1 MSTASYVQT
10 DFTEADASAVTL
22 DGGMMLW
29 AGLSFGTASLV
40 QYLALANVI
49 RLPNP
54 AMTGL
59 IWMAAMV
66 VFVVGGIVLK
76 IGSKRSHLDHPAVK
90 RFRSIWLSLIL
101 GALVVTAALIVV
113 LIKAHL
119 GATAAF
125 ISAPIMTS
133 VYGVGWRIAGVMSGK
148 KLFNILSLGGFA
160 AAIGLAALAGT
171 PEQSLGYAA
180 ALVCLAVLP
189 GAMLMRRQ
197 A

>member
-1 MSTASYVQT
+1 MSTTAYAQT
-10 DFTEADASAVTL
+10 DFDNAQSAAVTL

-40 QYLALANVI
+40 QYLTLANLI
-49 RLPNP
+49 HLPNP
-54 AMTGL
+54 AIAGL
-59 IWMAAMV
+59 VWMVAMV

-101 GALVVTAALIVV
+101 GALVVTAALVVV
-113 LIKAHL
+113 LVKAHL

-133 VYGVGWRIAGVMSGK
+133 VYGVGWRIAGVMSGNK
-148 KLFNILSLGGFA
+148 MFTILSLGSFA
-160 AAIGLAALAGT
+160 AAIGLAALAGM

-180 ALVCLAVLP
+180 ALVCFAVLP
-189 GAMLMRRQ
+189 GAVLMTRQ

>member
-10 DFTEADASAVTL
+10 DSTYAGAPAVTL

-40 QYLALANVI
+40 QYLTLANLI
-49 RLPNP
+49 HLPNP
-54 AMTGL
+54 AMAGM
-59 IWMAAMV
+59 IWMVAML
-66 VFVVGGIVLK
+66 VFVLGGIVFK
-76 IGSKRSHLDHPAVK
+76 IGSRKSHLDHPEVK

-101 GALVVTAALIVV
+101 GALVVTAALVVV

-160 AAIGLAALAGT
+160 AAIGLAALAGQ

>member
-1 MSTASYVQT
+1 MSTTYA
-10 DFTEADASAVTL
+10 EADFAAADPSAVTL

-40 QYLALANVI
+40 QYLILANI
-49 RLPNP
+49 IHLPNP
-54 AMTGL
+54 AMSGL
-59 IWMAAMV
+59 IWMAAMA

-76 IGSKRSHLDHPAVK
+76 IGSRRSHLDHPAVK

-101 GALVVTAALIVV
+101 GALVVTAALVVV
-113 LIKAHL
+113 LVKAHL

-133 VYGVGWRIAGVMSGK
+133 VYGVGWRIAGVMSGN

-160 AAIGLAALAGT
+160 AAIGLAWLSGT

-180 ALVCLAVLP
+180 ALVCFAVLP
-189 GAMLMRRQ
+189 GAVLMTRQ

>member
-1 MSTASYVQT
+1 MSATFAQT
-10 DFTEADASAVTL
+10 DFDEAASPSVTL

-29 AGLSFGTASLV
+29 AGLSFASASLV
-40 QYLALANVI
+40 QYLTLANI
-49 RLPNP
+49 ICLPNP
-54 AMTGL
+54 AMSGL
-59 IWMAAMV
+59 IWMVALA
-66 VFVVGGIVLK
+66 VFVTGGLVLK
-76 IGSKRSHLDHPAVK
+76 IGSKKSHLDHPAVK

-113 LIKAHL
+113 LVKAHL

-133 VYGVGWRIAGVMSGK
+133 VYGVGWRIAGVMSGNK
-148 KLFNILSLGGFA
+148 MFNILSLGGFA
-160 AAIGLAALAGT
+160 AAIGLAVLAGT

-180 ALVCLAVLP
+180 ALVCFAVVPGAVLM
-189 GAMLMRRQ
+189 ARQ

>member
-1 MSTASYVQT
+1 MSATFAQT
-10 DFTEADASAVTL
+10 DFDEAASPSVTL

-29 AGLSFGTASLV
+29 AGLSFASASLV
-40 QYLALANVI
+40 QYLTLANII

-54 AMTGL
+54 AMSGL
-59 IWMAAMV
+59 IWMVALA
-66 VFVVGGIVLK
+66 VFVTGGLVLK
-76 IGSKRSHLDHPAVK
+76 IGSKKSHLDHPAVK

-113 LIKAHL
+113 LVKAHL

-133 VYGVGWRIAGVMSGK
+133 VYGVGWRIAGVMSGNK
-148 KLFNILSLGGFA
+148 MFNILSLGGFA
-160 AAIGLAALAGT
+160 AAIGLAVLAGT

-180 ALVCLAVLP
+180 ALVCFAVVPGAVLM
-189 GAMLMRRQ
+189 ARQ

>member
-1 MSTASYVQT
+1 MSTTYAQT
-10 DFTEADASAVTL
+10 EFEDAGAPSVTL

-29 AGLSFGTASLV
+29 AGLSFGSASLV
-40 QYLALANVI
+40 QYLTLANLI
-49 RLPNP
+49 HLPHP
-54 AMTGL
+54 AMAGMV
-59 IWMAAMV
+59 WMVAMA
-66 VFVVGGIVLK
+66 VFVMGGIVLK

-101 GALVVTAALIVV
+101 GALVVTAALVVV
-113 LIKAHL
+113 LVKAHL

-133 VYGVGWRIAGVMSGK
+133 VYGVGWRIAGVMSGNK
-148 KLFNILSLGGFA
+148 AFTFLSLGSFA
-160 AAIGLAALAGT
+160 AAIGLAALAGM

-180 ALVCLAVLP
+180 ALVCFAVLP
-189 GAMLMRRQ
+189 GAVLMTRQ